1 MEVLR
6 EVDLEVRILRG
17 TNWFNENTFRPE
29 MLLMYSLDN
38 FNKLQTF
45 LSDESDYEAHFAY
58 GREIFNDFNFNVG
71 RKMQIIKSAIKV

>member
-6 EVDLEVRILRG
+6 EVDLEVSILRG
-17 TNWFNENTFRPE
+17 KIGLNENTFRPE

-45 LSDESDYEAHFAY
+45 LNDESDYEAKFAY